1 MRKNIYGIMAAVC
14 LSSVLAAGCGGKNQ
28 AETLPAQSSETM
40 SVQVSETVAAT
51 EETAEQQS
59 VGTEGMTPVLAS
71 ELRDGVYQIQV
82 DSSSSMFRIEACE
95 LTVNDGSM
103 TADMKMGGTGYLK
116 LYMGTGEEAA
126 KAPEEKMIP
135 FEEAADG
142 SHHFTVPV
150 EALDKE
156 LDCAAFS
163 KKKEKW
169 YDRVL
174 VFRADSL
181 PADALTDA
189 AQVTAESLGLADGC
203 YTVEVSMEGGSGR
216 VSVESPAKLVV
227 KDQKAVAEVVW
238 SSPNY
243 DYMKVGEEKFLPVN
257 QGGETS
263 VFEIPVTVFDRKMAV
278 AADTTAMS
286 TPHEIEYTLLFDSA
300 SAELRDE
307 AYPLVNK
314 LGKILVTYDNNIIE
328 VEGHTD
334 NVPIHSSKYE
344 DNNVLSMYR
353 ALAVANYLRDTTTLD
368 PAYIKSSGRG
378 EYVPIAD
385 NATPE
390 GRARNRRVEIKIYN
404 SYNSNVSGTST
415 DDTGTETPADAAL
428 STETVTD
435 TPEAATTGATVE
447 PTEVVNE

>member
-1 MRKNIYGIMAAVC
+1 MNTFADLMNLLLCFFVM
-14 LSSVLAAGCGGKNQ
+14 LFSMSSVN
-28 AETLPAQSSETM
+28 
-40 SVQVSETVAAT
+40 
-51 EETAEQQS
+51 
-59 VGTEGMTPVLAS
+59 
-71 ELRDGVYQIQV
+71 
-82 DSSSSMFRIEACE
+82 
-95 LTVNDGSM
+95 
-103 TADMKMGGTGYLK
+103 
-116 LYMGTGEEAA
+116 
-126 KAPEEKMIP
+126 
-135 FEEAADG
+135 
-142 SHHFTVPV
+142 
-150 EALDKE
+150 
-156 LDCAAFS
+156 
-163 KKKEKW
+163 
-169 YDRVL
+169 
-174 VFRADSL
+174 
-181 PADALTDA
+181 
-189 AQVTAESLGLADGC
+189 
-203 YTVEVSMEGGSGR
+203 
-216 VSVESPAKLVV
+216 
-227 KDQKAVAEVVW
+227 
-238 SSPNY
+238 
-243 DYMKVGEEKFLPVN
+243 EEKFEKVIASFQSTFSILPGGGASIGEGELISSGISQLENFDSYYN
-257 QGGETS
+257 QQLSSQSDGQTEEEKDITEAYEQQELEESEDMAQQLENALSQYGIQADVE
-263 VFEIPVTVFDRKMAV
+263 VDFNAEYVTLNMNGA
-278 AADTTAMS
+278 
-286 TPHEIEYTLLFDSA
+286 LLFDSA

>member
-1 MRKNIYGIMAAVC
+1 MARRKEDPPKGSPAWMNTFADLMNLLLCFFVMLFAM
-14 LSSVLAAGCGGKNQ
+14 SSVN
-28 AETLPAQSSETM
+28 
-40 SVQVSETVAAT
+40 
-51 EETAEQQS
+51 
-59 VGTEGMTPVLAS
+59 
-71 ELRDGVYQIQV
+71 
-82 DSSSSMFRIEACE
+82 
-95 LTVNDGSM
+95 
-103 TADMKMGGTGYLK
+103 
-116 LYMGTGEEAA
+116 
-126 KAPEEKMIP
+126 
-135 FEEAADG
+135 
-142 SHHFTVPV
+142 
-150 EALDKE
+150 
-156 LDCAAFS
+156 
-163 KKKEKW
+163 
-169 YDRVL
+169 
-174 VFRADSL
+174 
-181 PADALTDA
+181 
-189 AQVTAESLGLADGC
+189 
-203 YTVEVSMEGGSGR
+203 
-216 VSVESPAKLVV
+216 
-227 KDQKAVAEVVW
+227 
-238 SSPNY
+238 
-243 DYMKVGEEKFLPVN
+243 EEKFEKVIASFQSTFSILPGGGASIGEGELISSGISQLENFDSYYN
-257 QGGETS
+257 QQLSSQSDGQTKEEKDITEAYEQQELAESEDMAQQLENAISQYGIQDDVE
-263 VFEIPVTVFDRKMAV
+263 VDFNAEYVTLNMNGA
-278 AADTTAMS
+278 
-286 TPHEIEYTLLFDSA
+286 LLFDSA

-353 ALAVANYLRDTTTLD
+353 ALAVANYLRYTTTLD